1 MFDWVNYLIFAKE
14 LVERSDE
21 AAQRSAVSRAYYA
34 AFCKARNRLRQKGVI
49 PKEDRIGH
57 KKLWKMYKEDPEV
70 ATRRIG
76 FHGDLMHEI
85 RKEVDYEDTVSNL
98 PGKVKLELLMAEELL
113 EQLLS
118 LP

>member
-1 MFDWVNYLIFAKE
+1 MFDWGSYLIFAKE
-14 LVERSDE
+14 LVERRDE
-21 AAQRSAVSRAYYA
+21 AAQRSAASRAYYA

-49 PKEDRIGH
+49 HKEDRIGH
-57 KKLWKMYKEDPEV
+57 TRLWRIYRADPEF

-76 FHGDLMHEI
+76 LNGDHMHEI
-85 RKEVDYEDTVSNL
+85 RKEVDYEDTVVDL
-98 PGKVKLELLMAEELL
+98 PYKVKLEIQMAEELL